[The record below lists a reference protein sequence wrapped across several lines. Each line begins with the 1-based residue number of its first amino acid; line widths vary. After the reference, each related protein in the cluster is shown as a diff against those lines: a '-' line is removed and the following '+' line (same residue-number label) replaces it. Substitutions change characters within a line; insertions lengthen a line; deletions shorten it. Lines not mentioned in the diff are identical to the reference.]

1 MTEARRCL
9 AVVLAAGEGTRMKST
24 LPKVL
29 HRLAGR
35 TMLAHVVATAAEAEA
50 DAVAVVVGPGRDDVA
65 AEARRAVPG
74 VEVFVQAERLG
85 TAHAVLAAAAA
96 IGRGFDEVL
105 ILYADVPLIS
115 CKTLSAMRRAL
126 ADGAALV
133 ALGFEA
139 RDPFGYGRL
148 LTAAGELMAIR
159 EHKDATD
166 VERAVTLCNSGLM
179 ALDGRTAL
187 DLLQRIGRDNVQ
199 GEYYLTDAVELTR
212 AAGLR
217 CAALTADER
226 ETKGVN
232 DRIQLAS
239 AEAVLQ
245 DRLREA
251 AMREGAT
258 LQAPGTVFFAFDT
271 RLGRDV
277 TVEPHVVFG
286 PGVTVDDGAVIHAFS
301 HLEGA
306 HVGAKANVGPYAR
319 LRPGAMLGRDSKVG
333 NFVEVKS
340 ATIEAGAKVSHLSYI
355 GDASVGAGRQHRG
368 RHRNVQLRWLRQIP
382 HGDRRRG
389 LHRLQ
394 FRFGGAR
401 DDRAGG
407 LCGLRIDHH
416 RGRAGRCAGPGQGPP
431 DHEGGARR
439 RAAGRAGRPQG
450 ANRPERLI
458 RQSLPLGVDQR

>member
-9 AVVLAAGEGTRMKST
+9 AVVLAAGEGTRMKSA

-35 TMLAHVVATAAEAEA
+35 TMLAHVLATAAEAEV

-65 AEARRAVPG
+65 AEARRAAPG
-74 VEVFVQAERLG
+74 VEIFVQAERLG

-96 IGRGFDEVL
+96 IGRGFDDLL

-115 CKTLSAMRRAL
+115 RQTLSAMRRTL
-126 ADGAALV
+126 SDGAALA

-139 RDPFGYGRL
+139 KDPFGYGRL
-148 LTAAGELMAIR
+148 LTAAGELVAIR

-166 VERAVTLCNSGLM
+166 VERMVTLCNSGLM

-187 DLLQRIGRDNVQ
+187 DLLRRIGRDNAQ
-199 GEYYLTDAVELTR
+199 GEYYLTDAVEMTR
-212 AAGLR
+212 AAGRR
-217 CAALTADER
+217 CAALSADER
-226 ETKGVN
+226 ETLGIN

-245 DRLREA
+245 NRLREV

-306 HVGAKANVGPYAR
+306 HVGAKANVGPHAR

-355 GDASVGAGRQHRG
+355 GDASVGAGANIG
-368 RHRNVQLRWLRQIP
+368 AGTVTCNYD
-382 HGDRRRG
+382 GYG
-389 LHRLQ
+389 K
-394 FRFGGAR
+394 FRTEIGAGAFIGSNSALVAPVTIGQGAYVASGSTITE
-401 DDRAGG
+401 DVPADA
-407 LCGLRIDHH
+407 LAL
-416 RGRAGRCAGPGQGPP
+416 GRARQTTKEGR
-431 DHEGGARR
+431 GAVL
-439 RAAGRAGRPQG
+439 RAERASRK
-450 ANRPERLI
+450 A
-458 RQSLPLGVDQR
+458 QSDRKG